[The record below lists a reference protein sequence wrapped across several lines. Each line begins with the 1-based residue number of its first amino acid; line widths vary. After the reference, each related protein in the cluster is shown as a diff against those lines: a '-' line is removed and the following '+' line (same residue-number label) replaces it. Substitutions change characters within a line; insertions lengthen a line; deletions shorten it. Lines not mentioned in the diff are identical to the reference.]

1 VADEQEFH
9 GGRGTLPAA
18 AAGHAGRQVS
28 VGGAALATVTRV
40 EVLASRVLLRPS
52 DFDAGRHWYRDVLGL
67 RVSREYGAGGHVTGV
82 VFFLGG
88 GFLELVS
95 GASPVADP
103 AGAALWLQVHD
114 VDAEHARLAAA
125 GVEVLRGPV
134 DEPWGLRECWVA
146 DPDGV
151 RIALI
156 EIPDTHPLRRRV
168 D

>member
-1 VADEQEFH
+1 M
-9 GGRGTLPAA
+9 
-18 AAGHAGRQVS
+18 
-28 VGGAALATVTRV
+28 
-40 EVLASRVLLRPS
+40 EVLSSRVLLRPS
-52 DFDAGRHWYRDVLGL
+52 DFAAGMAWYRDVLGL
-67 RVSREYGAGGHVTGV
+67 RVYREYGVGGRVSGV

-88 GFLELVS
+88 GYLELVS
-95 GASPVADP
+95 GSSPVSGG
-103 AGAALWLQVHD
+103 GAALWLQVPD

-125 GVEVLRGPV
+125 GVEVLSGPV

-156 EIPDTHPLRRRV
+156 EVPDAHPLRRRV